1 METKTFF
8 DAWLETQK
16 QLMNNWA
23 ESNAKLQ
30 ESVKNGAAM
39 KDGMSIYQEWLS
51 KQAEITKAANEK
63 AAETFKGQVNG
74 AAEAF
79 KSGSS
84 NANLSDIYNNWV
96 SAQKE
101 MSAKAFEN
109 FKSFSQPFAANN
121 SFATDSMN
129 QFQNF
134 QNQWWNTTQNM
145 MNQSQQNNPWFAP
158 FQNWNKGFTDDT
170 VKEAWNNMTNASGAY
185 VKFYEMWAPMYKN
198 MLNNQFNSEW
208 MKNNFNPEMFRE
220 LMDKTVAS
228 ISPVQYKE
236 LYQQWTNWTEVMSN
250 YSKHVYQQFAGNVPE
265 NMKTLFPYLAFG
277 NNPEN
282 PYNNVFSI
290 YQRAFSPLVK
300 LFTPGKEAEMNE
312 HMTAIGEKL
321 SVYGQKLAELQQHI
335 YATGAKSWESF
346 LLDSFEQM
354 KKGADLSNSQE
365 AFQQWV
371 SKNEEVFIGLFKSE
385 TYSKLQG
392 ELLDLGLGIRQH
404 SEKAGEIVLQPL
416 PVVLR
421 SEADEL
427 YSTIYDLRKRI
438 HALEKQL
445 GENEAPKETAAK
457 SSKKKAATA

>member
-30 ESVKNGAAM
+30 ESVKSGSAL

-51 KQAEITKAANEK
+51 KQAEITKNANEK
-63 AAETFKGQVNG
+63 AAEAFKTQVNETT
-74 AAEAF
+74 EAF
-79 KSGSS
+79 NNGKSG
-84 NANLSDIYNNWV
+84 ANLSDIYNNWV
-96 SAQKE
+96 NAQKE
-101 MSAKAFEN
+101 LSAKAFEN
-109 FKSFSQPFAANN
+109 FKSFSQPFTANN
-121 SFATDSMN
+121 SFANDSMN

-134 QNQWWNTTQNM
+134 QNQWWNTTQSW
-145 MNQSQQNNPWFAP
+145 MNQAQHNSQNWFAP
-158 FQNWNKGFTDDT
+158 FQNWNKGFNDDT
-170 VKEAWNNMTNASGAY
+170 MKEAWNNMTNASGAF
-185 VKFYEMWAPMYKN
+185 VKFYEMWAPVYKN
-198 MLNNQFNSEW
+198 MVNNQFSAEW
-208 MKNNFNPEMFRE
+208 MKNSFNPEAFRE

-236 LYQQWTNWTEVMSN
+236 LYQQWTNWTEVASN
-250 YSKHVYQQFAGNVPE
+250 YSKHVYQQFAGNVPDT
-265 NMKTLFPYLAFG
+265 MKNLFPYLAFG

-290 YQRAFSPLVK
+290 YQRAFTPLVK
-300 LFTPGKEAEMNE
+300 LFTPGKEAELNE

-335 YATGAKSWESF
+335 YATGAKSWENF
-346 LLDSFEQM
+346 LLDSFEQV
-354 KKGADLSNSQE
+354 KKGADLSNTQE
-365 AFQQWV
+365 AFQNWV
-371 SKNEEVFIGLFKSE
+371 NKNEEVFIGLFRSE
-385 TYSKLQG
+385 NYSKLQG
-392 ELLDLGLGIRQH
+392 ELLDLGLGIKQH
-404 SEKAGEIVLQPL
+404 SEKVGEILLQPL

-427 YSTIYDLRKRI
+427 YTTIYELRKRV

-445 GENEAPKETAAK
+445 GETTEESKETK
-457 SSKKKAATA
+457 TSRKKAATA